1 MNCVKPSQVLPTSH
15 DFSFT
20 LILLLLVTQPLVVP
34 GVELDEVKIG
44 GIFDRNSVQVLTAFR
59 HAVQNFNWAISRT
72 SIYRFKLNN
81 QTSVLDVTDSFAVSN
96 ALCEHLAR
104 GDLAIFGVSN
114 ASSMPTIQSYTNTFK
129 VPFVTFSMAQNT
141 SSNTSYQIYMRPIYV
156 NALVD
161 LIFYYGWS
169 KLYYIYES
177 DEGLIRLQQ
186 LFQAVNQHDKF
197 LSIDAKRINTVE
209 YCYQVLKELH
219 LQDNKQ
225 NRRILLDVQMD
236 RAERIILKVMEDQD
250 INNSKFHFLLGD
262 LGVLEMNQDH
272 FRVGGMNITGFSLM
286 QIDGESAK
294 SFLDGWKDLDR
305 QEWPG
310 AGTSHIK
317 YEAAL
322 AVDAVKLFYKAFSQI
337 RLTDR
342 NFLRES
348 QTSPGSKV
356 IKCTDDSHVRSGPGV
371 RILEEMKKTEF
382 KGVTGKVGFDDTGHR
397 KNFNLDLY
405 SVAINRGI
413 AKVGTW
419 NETGRLKVEN
429 ARLLHNYPD
438 TSNVNKTQRV
448 TTIINSPYVMYKKLP
463 SSDGN
468 PLVSRELLEG
478 FCIDLAD
485 AVAQK
490 VPYDWRI
497 QVVKDQTYGKKL
509 ENGTWNG
516 MVGELEADIAIA
528 PLTIT
533 ADRERVIDFT
543 KPFMSLG
550 ISIMIKKPVNHKAHV
565 FSFMDPL
572 SYEIWMCIVFAYI
585 GVSVVLFLVSRFS
598 PNEWHLAGEQA
609 IRNDFSISNSLWFSL
624 GAFMQQ
630 GCDISPRSMSGR
642 IVGSVWWFF
651 TLIIISSYTA
661 NLAAFLTVERMLT
674 PIDSAEDLAKQTDIQ
689 YGTIESGSTAAFFE
703 HSKVQIYQR
712 MWAYMTSATPSVFV
726 KRVEEGI
733 KKVRESNGKYA
744 FLVESTTNDYHNQ
757 RKPCDTMMVGQNLN
771 SNGFGI
777 ATPIGSDIKDKLNFA
792 VLELREKGVLAA
804 WEKHWWV
811 DKGECDKKP
820 GGSKEGAQS
829 ALTLQN
835 VAGIFY
841 ILIGGLA
848 TALIS
853 AAFEFF
859 YKSKMDSSKYK
870 TTFGSALRSKA
881 RLSFRGHLDSTGSD
895 RHMNGSKR
903 SMNTVREKLYSY
915 TAPTQVGV
923 DTYEESNTHTEV

>member
-1 MNCVKPSQVLPTSH
+1 
-15 DFSFT
+15 
-20 LILLLLVTQPLVVP
+20 
-34 GVELDEVKIG
+34 
-44 GIFDRNSVQVLTAFR
+44 
-59 HAVQNFNWAISRT
+59 
-72 SIYRFKLNN
+72 
-81 QTSVLDVTDSFAVSN
+81 
-96 ALCEHLAR
+96 
-104 GDLAIFGVSN
+104 
-114 ASSMPTIQSYTNTFK
+114 MPTIQSYTNTFK
-129 VPFVTFSMAQNT
+129 VPFVTFS
-141 SSNTSYQIYMRPIYV
+141 
-156 NALVD
+156 
-161 LIFYYGWS
+161 
-169 KLYYIYES
+169 
-177 DEGLIRLQQ
+177 LIRLQQ

-236 RAERIILKVMEDQD
+236 RAERIILKV
-250 INNSKFHFLLGD
+250 
-262 LGVLEMNQDH
+262 GVLEMNQDH

-348 QTSPGSKV
+348 QTSPGSK
-356 IKCTDDSHVRSGPGV
+356 
-371 RILEEMKKTEF
+371 TEF

-413 AKVGTW
+413 AK
-419 NETGRLKVEN
+419 
-429 ARLLHNYPD
+429 
-438 TSNVNKTQRV
+438 
-448 TTIINSPYVMYKKLP
+448 NSPYVMYKKLP

-516 MVGELEADIAIA
+516 MVGELVRHEADIAIA

-820 GGSKEGAQS
+820 GGSK
-829 ALTLQN
+829 
-835 VAGIFY
+835 
-841 ILIGGLA
+841 
-848 TALIS
+848 
-853 AAFEFF
+853 
-859 YKSKMDSSKYK
+859 

-881 RLSFRGHLDSTGSD
+881 RLSFRGHLDSTG
-895 RHMNGSKR
+895 R
-903 SMNTVREKLYSY
+903 
-915 TAPTQVGV
+915 VGV
-923 DTYEESNTHTEV
+923 